1 MIHIKTLTFNPL
13 QENTYIV
20 YDDEGAC
27 MIVDPGCYEP
37 SEQRELVDYIEKNK
51 LSVKLLVNTHGHID
65 HVLGNYFVKETFKV
79 PFEIFHLD
87 LPTLQS
93 VGAYAPN
100 YGFNQYTPATPDRLL
115 KLGDKVIVGTMEFDI
130 LFVPGHAPGHI
141 AFVNTEEKI
150 CLSGDVLFRSSIGRA
165 DLPGGNYDTLIKSIH
180 EQLFTLPDDTVV
192 FPGHGPTT
200 TIKFE
205 KKNNPYC
212 AL

>member
-1 MIHIKTLTFNPL
+1 MIHIKTFTFNPL

-27 MIVDPGCYEP
+27 MIVDPGCYDP
-37 SEQRELVDYIEKNK
+37 SEQRELVDYITKNN
-51 LSVKLLVNTHGHID
+51 LSVQLLLNTHGHID
-65 HVLGNYFVKETFKV
+65 HVLGNYFVKETYKV

-100 YGFNQYTPATPDRLL
+100 YGFNSYTPATPDRLL
-115 KLGDKVIVGTMEFDI
+115 QLGDTIVVGTMEFHI

-165 DLPGGNYDTLIKSIH
+165 DLPGGNYDTLIKSIR
-180 EQLFTLPDDTVV
+180 EQLFALPDDTVV